1 MFKLFKRKKS
11 DPAEELKD
19 ILEGYELPSFPAA
32 VMNVLS
38 MLRDPESSMIA
49 IAEMIKVDPGMNV
62 RVLGTVNSAA
72 FGLASK
78 VSNIQHAVTL
88 LGRSRLEAIILSL
101 AVRDSI
107 PQAKASCFD
116 IGEFWRTSARRA
128 SLARL
133 LAHQLHPVTETESF
147 TAGLLQDMGIPVLVD
162 IKKEGYC
169 ELLNR
174 YYENRSSNIEELE
187 REAFGFDH
195 QTIGGL
201 MAEKWG
207 LPEYMVNA
215 IGNHHGGADEGGVD
229 PAIYLVSLLREYD
242 QPEGNEMLFRV
253 AENDFGIRKEEMLDA
268 INSAFQDA
276 EEFSELLS

>member
-19 ILEGYELPSFPAA
+19 ILNGYELPSFPAA

-38 MLRDPESSMIA
+38 MLRDPESSMVA
-49 IAEMIKVDPGMNV
+49 IAELIKVDPGMNV

-101 AVRDSI
+101 AVRDSV
-107 PQAKASCFD
+107 PPAKASCFN
-116 IGEFWRTSARRA
+116 IGEFWRTAARRA

-133 LAHQLHPVTETESF
+133 LAHKLHPVTETESF
-147 TAGLLQDMGIPVLVD
+147 TAGLLQDMGIPVIVD
-162 IKKEGYC
+162 IKKEEYC
-169 ELLNR
+169 GLLKR
-174 YYENRSSNIEELE
+174 YYENRSSNIEEME

-201 MAEKWG
+201 MAEKWE

-229 PAIYLVSLLREYD
+229 PAVYLVSLLREYD
-242 QPEGNEMLFRV
+242 QPEGNEMLFKV
-253 AENDFGIRKEEMLDA
+253 AENDFGIKKEEMLDA